1 MPYRVKVSRRASND
15 VAAVAAWIAE
25 RSPDGARRW
34 LAALDAVLEAI
45 TRNPDGYPCAEEDN
59 DICEMELRQFLFK
72 TRRGRVYRGGRKSE
86 FFGFLDPDSAR
97 SHRMTFEFSSG
108 PQ

>member
-72 TRRGRVYRGGRKSE
+72 TRRGRVYRGVFTIVGEEVRV
-86 FFGFLDPDSAR
+86 LRIP
-97 SHRMTFEFSSG
+97 G
-108 PQ
+108 PGQRPITSDDL